1 MSRQT
6 LDRFCRKGANTRSYF
21 DNRNYSGSGRSAID
35 GGDKR
40 GHNRP
45 RRCCFAVPLVLADDK
60 KERCKCHTVYHEGR
74 GRRYGDCR
82 KGVIETLPAGY
93 VPLVNILAKRTIS
106 FLADFEE

>member
-1 MSRQT
+1 LITVTIVGPDEVQSTVEIR
-6 LDRFCRKGANTRSYF
+6 
-21 DNRNYSGSGRSAID
+21 
-35 GGDKR
+35 
-40 GHNRP
+40 
-45 RRCCFAVPLVLADDK
+45 DDK